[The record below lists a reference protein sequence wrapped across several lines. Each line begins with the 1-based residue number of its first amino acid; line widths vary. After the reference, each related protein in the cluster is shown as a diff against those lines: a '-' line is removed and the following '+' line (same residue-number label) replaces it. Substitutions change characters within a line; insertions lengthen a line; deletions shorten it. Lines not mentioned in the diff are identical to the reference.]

1 MVYESDDLIVLY
13 KKDNKGIE
21 ILRVYSRSPYV
32 LIPGSIDGC
41 LVYKI
46 GDYCFSETPHIPP
59 GYKVEILDAQKLVY
73 HEAAGNFVEQIELPY
88 TVESIGRNAFY
99 NCRKLKNIVV
109 GKNCEEIGGDIF
121 MNCRSL
127 DTLKIHGEVEKKSGV
142 KQILSRYSSD
152 IEVIYEN
159 DGVVSAKIFYPEYT
173 ESYDEI
179 APAHIFGRNITGE
192 GFRARECFADG
203 VPDMVQYDKIFEK
216 ASAEESVKTASR
228 MAIDR
233 LYYPVDLADSAKN
246 QYIKYI
252 KNHEKDIIRNLVLSR
267 KLELIYFICSN
278 KFITAAAYDIGIAI
292 ASENEWGEGAASILK
307 WKHEF
312 CGSIKKKRYAF

>member
-46 GDYCFSETPHIPP
+46 GDYCFSEIPHIPS
-59 GYKVEILDAQKLVY
+59 GYKVEISDVQKLVY

-99 NCRKLKNIVV
+99 NCRKLKSIAL

-127 DTLKIHGEVEKKSGV
+127 DTLKIHGEVKKKSGV

-246 QYIKYI
+246 QYITYI
-252 KNHEKDIIRNLVLSR
+252 KDHEKDIIRNLVLSE
-267 KLELIYFICSN
+267 KLELIYFVCSN

-292 ASENEWGEGAASILK
+292 ASENEWGEGVASILK